1 MRPMHFVY
9 LILFFLIKSYFML
22 FKLPFLLVDFT
33 FTLRYGLHFG
43 KWVQDHAIDFVI
55 QRGINVL
62 CIFIVYAC
70 ICVVLHIQEWSDL
83 YSKIQLFRTIC
94 TRKGL
99 REQGLILPPPLL
111 WKFILL
117 IAHMD

>member
-1 MRPMHFVY
+1 MHFVY
-9 LILFFLIKSYFML
+9 LILFFIKSCFRL

-70 ICVVLHIQEWSDL
+70 ICVVLHIQEWADL

-94 TRKGL
+94 TRKEL
-99 REQGLILPPPLL
+99 RE
-111 WKFILL
+111 
-117 IAHMD
+117 